1 MQFKKSLFLC
11 LALWSTAATAASA
24 LVTPVQRAATTHHL
38 QPQQQT
44 LRGGAAAIPKAPLT
58 KLKSDAA
65 AAAASGASQE
75 GDGGEATIP
84 NEVFNLVKGI
94 VGSGVLSLPYGIAV
108 YGNAPSAVLPA
119 TILITLM
126 GLISAYTF
134 GLIGRVCQATNTQS
148 YSDAWD
154 ATVGTSSAWLVAF
167 SCVFDCFAGCLR
179 YVRAYVSIY

>member
-1 MQFKKSLFLC
+1 MKSFFLC
-11 LALWSTAATAASA
+11 LGVWTTATSA
-24 LVTPVQRAATTHHL
+24 LITPTQQSANL
-38 QPQQQT
+38 Q
-44 LRGGAAAIPKAPLT
+44 LNSISGGAKTVPVKEALT
-58 KLKSDAA
+58 KLKAEAA
-65 AAAASGASQE
+65 VADQ
-75 GDGGEATIP
+75 GDGEATIP

-119 TILITLM
+119 SILITIM

-154 ATVGTSSAWLVAF
+154 ATVGSSTSALIAF
-167 SCVFDCFAGCLR
+167 SCVFDCLAGCLR
-179 YVRAYVSIY
+179 